1 MLTNKTVNIMTKVN
15 YFDHENKPD
24 FHRYFSEDFKKRKIR
39 ELEKNLS
46 SVSDICTTY
55 SVSRTSVYRWI
66 YKYSA
71 MAKKQVK
78 QVVEAKSD
86 TQKIKALEERIKEL
100 ERIVGQKQLLL
111 EFKDKM
117 IEIAEADYGV
127 DIKKK
132 VGSKLSSG
140 TTSTNKITGRR

>member
-1 MLTNKTVNIMTKVN
+1 MRQNNFFNQEQRGLQN
-15 YFDHENKPD
+15 
-24 FHRYFSEDFKKRKIR
+24 RYFSDEFKKKKVR
-39 ELEKNLS
+39 EFENNLA
-46 SVSDICTTY
+46 SVADICRTY

-66 YKYSA
+66 YKYSI

-86 TQKIKALEERIKEL
+86 TKKIKALEDRIKEL
-100 ERIVGQKQLLL
+100 ERVVGQKQLLL

-117 IEIAEADYGV
+117 IEIAESTYGV

-140 TTSTNKITGRR
+140 TISTGKSTKKS

>member
-1 MLTNKTVNIMTKVN
+1 MVKVN
-15 YFDHENKPD
+15 YFDHENKPGY
-24 FHRYFSEDFKKRKIR
+24 HRYFSEDFKKKKIR
-39 ELEKNLS
+39 ELERNLT

-55 SVSRTSVYRWI
+55 SVSRTSVYKWI
-66 YKYSA
+66 YKYSS

-111 EFKDKM
+111 EFQDKM
-117 IEIAEADYGV
+117 IEIAESDYGV

-140 TTSTNKITGRR
+140 TTTPGKSTGKS

>member
-1 MLTNKTVNIMTKVN
+1 MTKVSF
-15 YFDHENKPD
+15 FDLESKPTYQ
-24 FHRYFSEDFKKRKIR
+24 RNFSDEFKKKKVR
-39 ELEKNLS
+39 ELEKGIAS
-46 SVSDICTTY
+46 IADICRTY
-55 SVSRTSVYRWI
+55 AVSRTSVYKWI
-66 YKYSA
+66 YKYSV

-86 TQKIKALEERIKEL
+86 TQKIKALQERIKEL
-100 ERIVGQKQLLL
+100 ERIVGQKQLLI

-117 IEIAEADYGV
+117 IEIAESDYGV

-140 TTSTNKITGRR
+140 TTSTGKSTGKS

>member
-1 MLTNKTVNIMTKVN
+1 MTKVT
-15 YFDHENKPD
+15 YFDLVGKPTY
-24 FHRYFSEDFKKRKIR
+24 RRNFSDDFKKKKVK
-39 ELEKNLS
+39 ELEKGIAS
-46 SVSDICTTY
+46 IADICRTY
-55 SVSRTSVYRWI
+55 AVSRTSVYKWI

-71 MAKKQVK
+71 MTRKQERL
-78 QVVEAKSD
+78 VVEAKSD

-117 IEIAEADYGV
+117 IEIAEADYGI

-132 VGSKLSSG
+132 AGSKLSSG
-140 TTSTNKITGRR
+140 ITSTGKNTGKS